1 MMSLVFVVPKHVALD
16 SFATLRP
23 ALVLPLTAPLPSVS
37 TRIRNSVNVEIHN
50 AVLINIVYL
59 FKTDV
64 KHKNRKSS
72 SYIQNARPIPRR
84 RFSQGVHV
92 EHAANAHRD
101 SIAIMN
107 TAFVV
112 TEFPYSRCKNLVR
125 VRYG

>member
-37 TRIRNSVNVEIHN
+37 TRIRNYVNVEIHN

-64 KHKNRKSS
+64 KHKTGSR
-72 SYIQNARPIPRR
+72 RPISKMPVQSLDDGFRKVCMWNTRR
-84 RFSQGVHV
+84 MRTGTVLQS
-92 EHAANAHRD
+92 
-101 SIAIMN
+101 
-107 TAFVV
+107 
-112 TEFPYSRCKNLVR
+112 
-125 VRYG
+125 